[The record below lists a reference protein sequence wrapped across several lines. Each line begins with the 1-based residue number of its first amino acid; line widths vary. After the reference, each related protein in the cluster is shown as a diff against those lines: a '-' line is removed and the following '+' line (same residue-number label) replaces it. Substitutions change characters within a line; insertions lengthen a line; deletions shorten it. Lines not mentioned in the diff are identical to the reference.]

1 MRIRAHPNR
10 LAFSLAEVRAFHC
23 VDVAAAG
30 CGGAVLLTVYSTVG
44 IEYYALECEK
54 KRKRRKYYALK
65 DSQIIAGVWC
75 LAHIPDK
82 EE

>member
-10 LAFSLAEVRAFHC
+10 LAFSVAEVRAFHC

-44 IEYYALECEK
+44 IEYYALKCEK
-54 KRKRRKYYALK
+54 KKE
-65 DSQIIAGVWC
+65 
-75 LAHIPDK
+75 K
-82 EE
+82 EENTMP